1 MFDKWLK
8 LPAHYYLHITA
19 LSLLIV
25 GVALSNVLMSIG
37 TILIIAN
44 WLIELDFAAKWK
56 RFKENKIVIA
66 FSILFLTMTLSLGWS
81 NDIDYGLKDLLI
93 KLPLITIPLVMGTRK
108 RLDHKVY
115 LFLLYLFIASLTFTT
130 VFNYISY
137 NIHDLADKRGLSLF
151 ISHIRLG
158 GLICMALFLT
168 GHEILKQNISKL
180 LIIPQIWLL
189 YYLYFSQTIS
199 AYILVLILT
208 FITLL
213 FLINSRRLKII
224 ISVGLVSIAVVFNF
238 VTSSVID
245 NTNEINSPKEVPLG
259 FKTESN
265 HFYFHDLEAT
275 KRENGYLVWV
285 NISERECRKEW
296 NTHSNLN
303 FDSTDHKGNSIIGT
317 LFGYLTSKNLKK
329 DSVGFSKLTETDIR
343 NIENGQV
350 NYLNDSGFNGKITKL
365 TKQYLAFTKNENHN
379 GHSLIQRVEHL
390 KTGLNILKSN
400 WLTGVGIGD
409 VNQAFQ
415 NQYTKENSILEPQFR
430 LRSHNQFITIW
441 ISLGLLGILLT
452 LYILIQPLFTKQI
465 GYSTLL
471 ISVALIFSFLTQD
484 MIETQAGVTIF
495 ALFYSLANF
504 SNTNKESKTPKY

>member
-37 TILIIAN
+37 TIWIIAN
-44 WLIELDFAAKWK
+44 WLIELDFEAKWK
-56 RFKENKIVIA
+56 RLKENKTVIA
-66 FSILFLTMTLSLGWS
+66 FSILFTLMVVSLSWS
-81 NDIDYGLKDLLI
+81 TDTEYGLKDLLI

-108 RLDHKVY
+108 KLDHKVY

-137 NIHDLADKRGLSLF
+137 NIHSLADKRGLSLF

-180 LIIPQIWLL
+180 IIPFLIWLL

-199 AYILVLILT
+199 AYILLLILT
-208 FITLL
+208 LVTLL
-213 FLINSRRLKII
+213 FLIKSKRLKTII
-224 ISVGLVSIAVVFNF
+224 VVGLVSISVASNF
-238 VTSSVID
+238 VLTRVID
-245 NTNEINSPKEVPLG
+245 HHNTINAPKEVPLG
-259 FKTESN
+259 FKTESD
-265 HFYFHDLEAT
+265 HFYYHNLEAT

-296 NTHSNLN
+296 NVHSNIN
-303 FDSTDHKGNSIIGT
+303 FDSTDHKGNRIIGT

-365 TKQYLAFTKNENHN
+365 TKQYLAFTKNENPN
-379 GHSLIQRVEHL
+379 GHSLIQRIEHL
-390 KTGLNILKSN
+390 KTGVNILKSN
-400 WLTGVGIGD
+400 WLIGVGIGD

-415 NQYTKENSILEPQFR
+415 DQYTKENSILEPQFR

-441 ISLGLLGILLT
+441 ISLGLIGVLLT
-452 LYILIQPLFTKQI
+452 LYILVKPLFTRQTR
-465 GYSTLL
+465 YSTLL

-504 SNTNKESKTPKY
+504 LNTNKASKTPKY